1 MAHLSRDFARLF
13 MGMFCIGFC
22 GLPIVPAAAQGAS
35 SFQSSCNHISIAGNA
50 LVANCRRVDGSVNR
64 TSIVLEGIENIDG
77 QLQMTGRGQPATFQD
92 SCRHILMY
100 GSTLTATCRRVDGS
114 YQRASIELPG
124 ISNIDG
130 NLQY

>member
-1 MAHLSRDFARLF
+1 MVHLSRGIAKLF
-13 MGMFCIGFC
+13 MGMFGISLC
-22 GLPIVPAAAQGAS
+22 GLPIVPSAAQATS
-35 SFQSSCNHISIAGNA
+35 SFQSSCNNISIAGNA

-77 QLQMTGRGQPATFQD
+77 QLQMTGRGRPATFQD

-100 GSTLTATCRRVDGS
+100 GSTLTARCRRVDGS
-114 YQRASIELPG
+114 YEKTSVELPE

>member
-1 MAHLSRDFARLF
+1 MAHLSREFAKLF
-13 MGMFCIGFC
+13 VGMFCIGFC
-22 GLPIVPAAAQGAS
+22 GLPIVPAAAQGTS

-77 QLQMTGRGQPATFQD
+77 QLQMTGRGRPATFQD
-92 SCRHILMY
+92 SCQRILMY
-100 GSTLTATCRRVDGS
+100 GSTLTARCRRVDGS